1 MNLEESPVKTP
12 YILSLLL
19 GLALTLI
26 YIFQASYPDSM
37 YVFSN
42 AFSPIIAGAAVIFAG
57 FALKKYWG
65 KLDDKFSR
73 IWLAFTLGMAFWFL
87 GELCWAIYTLALN
100 VETPYPSI
108 ADAAWIIGYIPL
120 FVAFHRY
127 VRNFQFTVSRKLY
140 RVGAAAIGLACLGS
154 FAYFV
159 APVFADMAGKEA
171 LTIAFDIAYPALDLC
186 LLGYALLALLIFM
199 RGRIAFAWA
208 LIGSAVFMF
217 ALADML
223 FTYTTLQETYFSGH
237 PLELAFHF
245 GYILY
250 ALAFYVHTKEL

>member
-1 MNLEESPVKTP
+1 MKIP
-12 YILSLLL
+12 YILSMLL
-19 GLALTLI
+19 GLVLTII
-26 YIFQASYPDSM
+26 YIFQAKYPDSM

-42 AFSPIIAGAAVIFAG
+42 AFPPVIAGAAVVFAG
-57 FALKKYWG
+57 LALKKYWG
-65 KLDDKFSR
+65 RPDDKFSR
-73 IWLAFTLGMAFWFL
+73 IWLAFTLGMIFWFL
-87 GELCWAIYTLALN
+87 GELGWAIYTLALN
-100 VETPYPSI
+100 VEVPYPSV

-120 FVAFHRY
+120 FAAFHGY
-127 VRNFQFTVSRKLY
+127 VRNFQFTISRKLY
-140 RVGAAAIGLACLGS
+140 RIGAIVINLVCLAS

-159 APVFADMAGKEA
+159 TPVFADMAGKEA

-208 LIGSAVFMF
+208 LISSAVFMF

-223 FTYTTLQETYFSGH
+223 FTYTTLQGSYFSGH

>member
-1 MNLEESPVKTP
+1 LRIP
-12 YILSLLL
+12 YILSMLL
-19 GLALTLI
+19 GLALSAI
-26 YIFQASYPDSM
+26 YIFQAKYPDFM

-42 AFSPIIAGAAVIFAG
+42 AFPPIIAGVAVVFAG
-57 FALKKYWG
+57 LALKRYWG
-65 KLDDKFSR
+65 RPNDKFSR
-73 IWLAFTLGMAFWFL
+73 IWLAFTIGMIFWFL
-87 GELCWAIYTLALN
+87 GELGWAIYTLALS
-100 VETPYPSI
+100 VEIPYPSI
-108 ADAAWIIGYIPL
+108 ADAAWILGYIPL
-120 FVAFHRY
+120 FAAFHGY
-127 VRNFQFTVSRKLY
+127 VKNFQFTISKKLF
-140 RVGAAAIGLACLGS
+140 RIGALIIDLVCLGI

-159 APVFADMAGKEA
+159 MTVFADMAGKEA
-171 LTIAFDIAYPALDLC
+171 LALAFDIAYPALDLC

-208 LIGSAVFMF
+208 LISSALVMF

-223 FTYTTLQETYFSGH
+223 FTYTTLQGTYFNGH

>member
-1 MNLEESPVKTP
+1 MKIP
-12 YILSLLL
+12 YILSTLL
-19 GLALTLI
+19 GLVLTII
-26 YIFQASYPDSM
+26 YIFQAKYLDFM

-42 AFSPIIAGAAVIFAG
+42 AFPPVIAGAAVVFAG
-57 FALKKYWG
+57 LALKKYWG
-65 KLDDKFSR
+65 RPDDKFSR
-73 IWLAFTLGMAFWFL
+73 IWLAFTLGMIFWFL
-87 GELCWAIYTLALN
+87 GELGWAIYTLALN
-100 VETPYPSI
+100 VEVPYPSV

-120 FVAFHRY
+120 FAAFHGY
-127 VRNFQFTVSRKLY
+127 VRNFQFTISRKLY
-140 RVGAAAIGLACLGS
+140 RIGAIVINLVCLAS

-159 APVFADMAGKEA
+159 TPVFADMAGKEA

-208 LIGSAVFMF
+208 LISSAVFMF

-223 FTYTTLQETYFSGH
+223 FTYTTLQGSYFSGH

>member
-1 MNLEESPVKTP
+1 MKIP
-12 YILSLLL
+12 YILSMLL
-19 GLALTLI
+19 GLTLAEI
-26 YIFQASYPDSM
+26 YIFQANYLDSM

-42 AFSPIIAGAAVIFAG
+42 AFPPVNAGAAVIFAG
-57 FALKKYWG
+57 LALKKYWG
-65 KLDDKFSR
+65 RPDDKFSR
-73 IWLAFTLGMAFWFL
+73 IWLAFTLGMIFWFL
-87 GELCWAIYTLALN
+87 GELGWAIYTLALN
-100 VETPYPSI
+100 VEVPYPSV

-120 FVAFHRY
+120 FAAFHGY
-127 VRNFQFTVSRKLY
+127 VRNFQFTISRKLY
-140 RVGAAAIGLACLGS
+140 RIGAIVINLVCLAS

-159 APVFADMAGKEA
+159 TPVFADMAGKEA

-208 LIGSAVFMF
+208 LISSAVFMF

-223 FTYTTLQETYFSGH
+223 FTYTTLQGSYFSGH

-250 ALAFYVHTKEL
+250 TLAFYVHTKEL

>member
-1 MNLEESPVKTP
+1 MKTP
-12 YILSLLL
+12 YVLSILL
-19 GLALTLI
+19 GLALTII
-26 YIFQASYPDSM
+26 YIFQAKYPDFI

-42 AFSPIIAGAAVIFAG
+42 AFPPIIAGAAVVFASL
-57 FALKKYWG
+57 ALKRYWG
-65 KLDDKFSR
+65 RSDDKFSR
-73 IWLAFTLGMAFWFL
+73 IWLFFTLGMIFWFL
-87 GELCWAIYTLALN
+87 GELGWAVYTLALN

-120 FVAFHRY
+120 FAAFHGY
-127 VRNFQFTVSRKLY
+127 VRNFQFTVSRKLFKA
-140 RVGAAAIGLACLGS
+140 GAVLIGLICFFS

-159 APVFADMAGKEA
+159 TPVFADIAGKEA
-171 LTIAFDIAYPALDLC
+171 LTIAFDIAYPTLDLC

-208 LIGSAVFMF
+208 LISSAVFMF

-223 FTYTTLQETYFSGH
+223 FTYTTLQGSYFNGH

-245 GYILY
+245 GYISY